1 MKDTPDVCADVFR
14 TRLAAAQR
22 RSMWRQLACAG
33 FRAHSRRALTS
44 SSPLPSPLPSRL
56 SRSATTGTQFTCF
69 TRTKV
74 QILTQLRQAHPCHG
88 ADYCRGGGDFGVE
101 QTAIY
106 MSSCCYV
113 CVLMLLYMCP
123 HAAIYVSSFCYICV
137 LMLLYMCRNISS

>member
-1 MKDTPDVCADVFR
+1 MKDQPDVCADVCR
-14 TRLAAAQR
+14 TRLVAAQR
-22 RSMWRQLACAG
+22 RSMSRRPVCAG
-33 FRAHSRRALTS
+33 LRAHSRPALTS

-106 MSSCCYV
+106 VSSCCYL
-113 CVLMLLYMCP
+113 CVLMLLFMRP
-123 HAAIYVSSFCYICV
+123 HAAICV
-137 LMLLYMCRNISS
+137 LVLLYMCPRASIYVSQHI